1 MPKLSCWPG
10 CRLISNPCITGTAAP
25 GSSIS
30 AVSKRSLSLPYICQA
45 ECFLALLSPKS
56 MLVQVHGGNCHFWH
70 PGSQEGQG
78 FNSIGV
84 IIRREEARLFQI
96 KGGEGKKRQ
105 LKKWA
110 ATLLQIPLIYMIQSS
125 AYTSI
130 A

>member
-10 CRLISNPCITGTAAP
+10 CRLISNPFITGTAAP

-78 FNSIGV
+78 FSSFGV

-96 KGGEGKKRQ
+96 KGGKKRQ

-110 ATLLQIPLIYMIQSS
+110 AALLQIPLIYMIQSS